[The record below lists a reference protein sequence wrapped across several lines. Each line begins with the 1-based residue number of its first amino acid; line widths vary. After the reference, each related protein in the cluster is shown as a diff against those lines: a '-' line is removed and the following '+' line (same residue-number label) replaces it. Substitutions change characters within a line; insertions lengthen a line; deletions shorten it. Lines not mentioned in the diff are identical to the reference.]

1 MLTVEFKANNYKPNE
16 ILRFIRQSA
25 DKTQEQMAK
34 EIGKSKNWIK
44 NNEQGLNRY
53 YFEDLIK
60 IANLYDI
67 DIIFKERKK
76 ERKTK
81 K

>member
-1 MLTVEFKANNYKPNE
+1 
-16 ILRFIRQSA
+16 
-25 DKTQEQMAK
+25 MAK